1 MGLRKIAN
9 PKQLLGLALVI
20 ALLALVAC
28 GSSATSTPV
37 PADTAVPPTATSAP
51 PAPGDTQA
59 PPTSTPRP
67 DPTATTAPVVAVPE
81 VNPGKVTFMMP
92 AWGNERFD
100 NIHFPGG
107 SNNYLRL
114 MHAQAVAGSPEGK
127 LVPGIASAWEVASD
141 GLSWTFTIREGTK
154 FHDGSDLTIDD
165 VLWTW
170 QHNWSK
176 ECLEKCTN
184 IGNPNAADLIE
195 TIDQTAPNQIT
206 IGMNIIDSGFVFQ
219 QISELGPET
228 MGIHPR
234 RPLRYDTAQEVA
246 YDKNPIMAGQMSFVE
261 LAPSERISME
271 RFADYYY
278 HPDNG
283 FPEDRR
289 MKFQSLDMLLVPE
302 EATRAAAMRAGSAD
316 VAVLSLATRDTLEA
330 GGGRLIFGEQGV
342 YWWVFFPN
350 HYVDPAS
357 TPFSNKNIRK
367 ALSYAMDKELM
378 MERLYGGSE
387 AAVAK
392 GFGAV
397 TPNTTGYS
405 ADLDPLPFDPDK
417 ARQILVDEGYPDGD
431 GFGEVIVNTWTSTA
445 LPFLPESAQIAA
457 DFWRRELNLDV
468 TVNVGDETSLK
479 RAWRSGDLQGQIL
492 WRDNEARV
500 DAAGITRAVY
510 AIKGTDLVFH
520 DDDALFARVQEG
532 ISVFDPATRTQ
543 ALNDLFKVL
552 WDEHLEL
559 GIGYVNIPWGVG
571 PRIEDWQPW
580 PLAFFPSGHYTLTVK

>member
-67 DPTATTAPVVAVPE
+67 DPTATTAPVVAAPE

-316 VAVLSLATRDTLEA
+316 VAVLSLETRDTLEA

-357 TPFSNKNIRK
+357 TP
-367 ALSYAMDKELM
+367 L
-378 MERLYGGSE
+378 
-387 AAVAK
+387 
-392 GFGAV
+392 
-397 TPNTTGYS
+397 
-405 ADLDPLPFDPDK
+405 
-417 ARQILVDEGYPDGD
+417 
-431 GFGEVIVNTWTSTA
+431 
-445 LPFLPESAQIAA
+445 
-457 DFWRRELNLDV
+457 
-468 TVNVGDETSLK
+468 
-479 RAWRSGDLQGQIL
+479 LQ
-492 WRDNEARV
+492 
-500 DAAGITRAVY
+500 
-510 AIKGTDLVFH
+510 
-520 DDDALFARVQEG
+520 
-532 ISVFDPATRTQ
+532 
-543 ALNDLFKVL
+543 
-552 WDEHLEL
+552 
-559 GIGYVNIPWGVG
+559 
-571 PRIEDWQPW
+571 
-580 PLAFFPSGHYTLTVK
+580 